1 MIVSK
6 GLGAKLLTA
15 AGSNVNF
22 FKKMKSAGRLL
33 MFPNN
38 APGYWGDIH
47 YEKDI
52 GWYVKATEWG
62 ER

>member
-6 GLGAKLLTA
+6 GLKPGLLKA
-15 AGSNVNF
+15 AGTTTDF
-22 FKKMKSAGRLL
+22 FKKMKSAGRIL

-47 YEKDI
+47 YEKEI
-52 GWYVKATEWG
+52 GWYLKAT
-62 ER
+62 